1 MGWHPRCWLDSLGC
15 KLSLFVFFFVLPL
28 SDFHFAEL
36 CFHKM
41 AWTQYLFFFLK
52 LNKLSGTLN
61 ELHISK
67 IISGHGMELKEEN
80 SASQLMTTKYMKQLT
95 IL

>member
-1 MGWHPRCWLDSLGC
+1 
-15 KLSLFVFFFVLPL
+15 
-28 SDFHFAEL
+28 
-36 CFHKM
+36 M

-61 ELHISK
+61 ERHISK

-80 SASQLMTTKYMKQLT
+80 TASQLMTTKYMKQLT